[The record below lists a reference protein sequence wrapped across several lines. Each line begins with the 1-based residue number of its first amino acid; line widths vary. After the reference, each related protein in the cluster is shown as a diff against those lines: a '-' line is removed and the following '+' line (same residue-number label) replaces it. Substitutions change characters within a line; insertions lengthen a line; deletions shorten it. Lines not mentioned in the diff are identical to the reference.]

1 MINECK
7 LDHKIEIWQISLTPA
22 IFMNIL
28 NHDSNNPIILL
39 KYLSSQMNQLNE
51 IFYLDFV

>member
-39 KYLSSQMNQLNE
+39 KYLASQMNQLN
-51 IFYLDFV
+51 